1 MFEGLTYIPS
11 TEDELSQMYNTFQTM
26 SSELSKVIDSEKWG
40 TVWHQNYLLLHVAGV
55 MVKILSL
62 SKNKSGRA
70 VINYLDKNSYSFK
83 NFVETTDNDYGLI
96 INQEPSTHFSIV
108 DYPNVTYLKAAEDHL
123 KQSPQHF
130 LKIFTCPLDEKLYV
144 YTNKM
149 LSAETF
155 FRLLELQAAL
165 FPRENELADTL
176 IKAFLDKDVTTFRG
190 ALVKYLTSDAVI
202 EAQYRSFQA
211 CICSNTNKQIK
222 KLMDNIEA
230 ERSNIA
236 YWEQEITGSASKIR
250 DMNENI
256 EFLRTKHDD
265 DEETKVVF
273 KYLKKHPYIKQ
284 FEGRPGRA
292 MTLLLK
298 FEAPII
304 YFAEL
309 PAERYLSKDYVDAT
323 WKKIIKIMLGRKY
336 ELMTKCSLEFST
348 ETFRITIADRELDP
362 TPLALPHPHIVRFHC
377 FGNHLGAVKEA
388 AETGN
393 YIGAFEQI
401 SQAVMNLNFYDSCVV
416 NELLR
421 TLSEKRHTAK
431 VWRNKT
437 TGEMFTTEEIIER
450 NDYYEET

>member
-11 TEDELSQMYNTFQTM
+11 TEDEFSQMYSTFQTM
-26 SSELSKVIDSEKWG
+26 SSELSKVISSEKWG
-40 TVWHQNYLLLHVAGV
+40 LLWHQDYLLMHIAGV

-62 SKNKSGRA
+62 SKDKSGRA
-70 VINYLDKNSYSFK
+70 VINYLDKNSYSFQ
-83 NFVETTDNDYGLI
+83 NYIGITDNDYGLI
-96 INQEPSTHFSIV
+96 INQEPSTHFSIA
-108 DYPNVTYLKAAEDHL
+108 DYSTVTFLKAAEDHL

-149 LSAETF
+149 LTAETF

-202 EAQYRSFQA
+202 EAQYRAFQT

-250 DMNENI
+250 DLNENI
-256 EFLRTKHDD
+256 EFLKTKHDD

-273 KYLKKHPYIKQ
+273 KYLKKHPYIKE

-309 PAERYLSKDYVDAT
+309 PAERYLSRDYVDLT
-323 WKKIIKIMLGRKY
+323 WKNIIKIILGRKY
-336 ELMTKCSLEFST
+336 ELMTKCALEFST

-416 NELLR
+416 NELLH
-421 TLSEKRHTAK
+421 TLSEKKHSAR

-437 TGEMFTTEEIIER
+437 TGEMFTTQEIIER